1 MPRITNLGYF
11 TKGRKTAELRAGTD
25 VCDVGLGGLREGCR
39 CPCSPNGTP
48 QHQQPLSQGDT
59 TGWHHCPLRPPG
71 QGESNS
77 SSEDLSS
84 CTSRREQE
92 HRLSNLHRGLAQ
104 CGTASPHQR
113 QKVQSLAA
121 KDPPP
126 PPLAGKTNGGSGSLP
141 APPRSGTGDDLP
153 DRASILGM
161 VPSARVIYKGHVCRG
176 SYIKRKYA
184 TRWVGR

>member
-1 MPRITNLGYF
+1 MGTYARGAAAYAAPMAPL
-11 TKGRKTAELRAGTD
+11 LR
-25 VCDVGLGGLREGCR
+25 
-39 CPCSPNGTP
+39 
-48 QHQQPLSQGDT
+48 QQPLPQGDT
-59 TGWHHCPLRPPG
+59 TRWHHCPLRPPG

-161 VPSARVIYKGHVCRG
+161 VPSARG
-176 SYIKRKYA
+176 SYLYIYIYIYI
-184 TRWVGR
+184 

>member
-1 MPRITNLGYF
+1 M
-11 TKGRKTAELRAGTD
+11 
-25 VCDVGLGGLREGCR
+25 CDVGLGGLREGCR

-48 QHQQPLSQGDT
+48 PHQQPLSQGDT

-161 VPSARVIYKGHVCRG
+161 VPSARGSIYI
-176 SYIKRKYA
+176 YIYIYIYMYIFIHKIHIA
-184 TRWVGR
+184 

>member
-1 MPRITNLGYF
+1 MGISPRGARQRNCVLVLMCVTQALGAYVRGAAAHAAPMAPPHTSSPF
-11 TKGRKTAELRAGTD
+11 PKGTRPGGTTARFGRQAKERATA
-25 VCDVGLGGLREGCR
+25 
-39 CPCSPNGTP
+39 P
-48 QHQQPLSQGDT
+48 
-59 TGWHHCPLRPPG
+59 
-71 QGESNS
+71 
-77 SSEDLSS
+77 EDLSS

-141 APPRSGTGDDLP
+141 APPRSGTSDDLP

-161 VPSARVIYKGHVCRG
+161 VPSARGG
-176 SYIKRKYA
+176 P
-184 TRWVGR
+184 